1 MTTDILH
8 TLGRERI
15 PGRPGEGGRTIVS
28 AIGDDATHPLP
39 CPRCA
44 APPPDGPG
52 TRALLDADAHGTA
65 SCRACG
71 LVLPRMLAPL
81 DAEQGT
87 P

>member
-1 MTTDILH
+1 MSDDLR

-28 AIGDDATHPLP
+28 AIGDDDAHPLP

-44 APPPDGPG
+44 APPPDGLG
-52 TRALLDADAHGTA
+52 TRSLLDADDHGTA

-71 LVLPRMLAPL
+71 LVLPRLLAPVE
-81 DAEQGT
+81 AH